1 MSKSFHFDIL
11 YPRWLHLRSTDPRL
25 QRLLQ
30 RPKIEWKVIV
40 FSRDFLIDR
49 RPGWKAVDGISV
61 VTYRTRES
69 TTACLRSSRLKIS
82 VMNPKSNK
90 MAEKKEKFGYEGQ
103 CKRRKKFRKGIWY
116 RGVKEISHSCHRFDV
131 DWGML
136 ANSILR
142 HPLLVLEYFYFQPK
156 ESGSPSS
163 SAITK
168 GRFRYFEKTG
178 LLKMSQ
184 TRLIKIDIAI
194 TVLSCRVEGNRA
206 WHDN

>member
-1 MSKSFHFDIL
+1 MKGS
-11 YPRWLHLRSTDPRL
+11 
-25 QRLLQ
+25 QRYF
-30 RPKIEWKVIV
+30 RCHVP
-40 FSRDFLIDR
+40 
-49 RPGWKAVDGISV
+49 A
-61 VTYRTRES
+61 TRES
-69 TTACLRSSRLKIS
+69 YYCLFALITLKDVSYESSQLK
-82 VMNPKSNK
+82 PKSNK
-90 MAEKKEKFGYEGQ
+90 MAGKKEKFGYQGQ
-103 CKRRKKFRKGIWY
+103 CKRRKKFRKGRWY
-116 RGVKEISHSCHRFDV
+116 RGVKDV
-131 DWGML
+131 CVIDSTYIDWGML

-184 TRLIKIDIAI
+184 TRLIKIDIAV

>member
-1 MSKSFHFDIL
+1 MKGS
-11 YPRWLHLRSTDPRL
+11 
-25 QRLLQ
+25 QRYFRCHVPHHERKQ
-30 RPKIEWKVIV
+30 
-40 FSRDFLIDR
+40 
-49 RPGWKAVDGISV
+49 AVVDSLSG
-61 VTYRTRES
+61 
-69 TTACLRSSRLKIS
+69 LKIS
-82 VMNPKSNK
+82 VMNLLNWNQKVTQWLRKRKSSVIK
-90 MAEKKEKFGYEGQ
+90 DSASGEKKL
-103 CKRRKKFRKGIWY
+103 RKGRWY
-116 RGVKEISHSCHRFDV
+116 CGVKDISHSCHRFDV

-184 TRLIKIDIAI
+184 ERLIRIDIAL
-194 TVLSCRVEGNRA
+194 TVLSCRVEGDRA

>member
-1 MSKSFHFDIL
+1 MKGSHRYFRCHV
-11 YPRWLHLRSTDPRL
+11 PRHERK
-25 QRLLQ
+25 Q
-30 RPKIEWKVIV
+30 
-40 FSRDFLIDR
+40 
-49 RPGWKAVDGISV
+49 AVVDS
-61 VTYRTRES
+61 
-69 TTACLRSSRLKIS
+69 LRLKDIS
-82 VMNPKSNK
+82 YESSQLKPKSNT
-90 MAEKKEKFGYEGQ
+90 MAEKKEKFSYQGR
-103 CKRRKKFRKGIWY
+103 CKRRKKFGKGIWY
-116 RGVKEISHSCHRFDV
+116 CGVKDISHSCHRFDV

-184 TRLIKIDIAI
+184 TRLIKIDIAV
-194 TVLSCRVEGNRA
+194 TVLSCRVEGDRA